1 MRSNV
6 CQGQQHCQGVYTEMI
21 DLGCR
26 LAKVS
31 LHNVAEAPLHTM
43 TGVRTESDHADLD
56 IGILNDA
63 VLAAHACR
71 SVRA

>member
-6 CQGQQHCQGVYTEMI
+6 SQGQQHCQGVYTEMI

-26 LAKVS
+26 LAKVR
-31 LHNVAEAPLHTM
+31 LHNVAGAPLHTV
-43 TGVRTESDHADLD
+43 TGVRPKSDHADLD
-56 IGILNDA
+56 INILNDA
-63 VLAAHACR
+63 VLAAHTCR